1 MSAWVELAIPAVV
14 VFTMIVVGLELTPA
28 DFRRVGARPKAVLVG
43 LAGQLTLL
51 PLLAAT
57 LIVTLDLTSDTVAG
71 MLLLAACPAGG
82 ITNYFAYLARA
93 NTALSVTLT
102 AVATV
107 LAIVTMPLLLAAGF
121 AFFPEA
127 GGEIEIPVSQI
138 IAQLIGILLLPIV
151 AGMVVRHRWPTV
163 VRGLEPRL
171 RRLSV
176 AAILGLVAFILHDQ
190 AAAMAGELGQVL
202 PAAVLYTILAML
214 AGLAVGRASGL
225 AAGDRFALLA
235 EFSTRNLGIA
245 TIVAV
250 SVLGRPSFLRFAVLL
265 VVTSTL
271 LVLLAIAGFRA
282 LGHGSP
288 ALSDAQN

>member
-1 MSAWVELAIPAVV
+1 MGS
-14 VFTMIVVGLELTPA
+14 
-28 DFRRVGARPKAVLVG
+28 G

-51 PLLAAT
+51 PLLAAA
-57 LIVTLDLTSDTVAG
+57 LITTLDLTSDTFAG
-71 MLLLAACPAGG
+71 MVLLAACPAGG
-82 ITNYFAYLARA
+82 ITNYYTYLARA

-121 AFFPEA
+121 ALFPEA
-127 GGEIEIPVSQI
+127 GGEIAIPVPQI
-138 IAQLIGILLLPIV
+138 IAQLIGMLLLPIG
-151 AGMVVRHRWPTV
+151 AGMAVRHQWPDL

-202 PAAVLYTILAML
+202 PAAVLYTTLAML
-214 AGLAVGRASGL
+214 AGLAVAWASGL
-225 AAGDRFALLA
+225 GFRDRLTLLA

-250 SVLGRPSFLRFAVLL
+250 SVLGRPEFLRFAVVL

-282 LGHGSP
+282 LATSEPGDRGSH
-288 ALSDAQN
+288 QR

>member
-1 MSAWVELAIPAVV
+1 MNAWVELAIPAVV
-14 VFTMIVVGLELTPA
+14 VFAMIVVGLELTPA
-28 DFRRVGARPKAVLVG
+28 DFRRVARYPKAVLVG

-51 PLLAAT
+51 PLLAAA
-57 LIVTLDLTSDTVAG
+57 LIAALDLPSDTVAG

-82 ITNYFAYLARA
+82 ITNYFTYLARA

-121 AFFPEA
+121 ALFPEA
-127 GGEIEIPVSQI
+127 GGEIAIPVPQI
-138 IAQLIGILLLPIV
+138 IAQLIVMLLLPIG
-151 AGMVVRHRWPTV
+151 AGMVVRHRWPDF
-163 VRGLEPRL
+163 VRGIEPRL

-190 AAAMAGELGQVL
+190 APAMAGELGQVL
-202 PAAVLYTILAML
+202 PAAVLYTALAML
-214 AGLAVGRASGL
+214 AGLAVAWASGL
-225 AAGDRFALLA
+225 GFRDRLTLLA

-250 SVLGRPSFLRFAVLL
+250 SVLGRLEFLRFAVVL

-282 LGHGSP
+282 L
-288 ALSDAQN
+288 LYQRQVT